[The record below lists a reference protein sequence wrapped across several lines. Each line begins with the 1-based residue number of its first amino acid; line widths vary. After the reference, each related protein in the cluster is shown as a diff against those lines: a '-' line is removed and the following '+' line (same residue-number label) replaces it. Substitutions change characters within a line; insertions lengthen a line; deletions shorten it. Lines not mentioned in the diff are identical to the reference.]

1 MRGKR
6 LRTKREALE
15 FQTLPRTPRWEM
27 SAPAV
32 SAVGMREPRKC
43 GEEPRAVRPPP
54 LPPSSPAPRQYA
66 RELMTTGEII
76 TQLRS
81 TGISRTNKPGVARI
95 LRALRGQFLVTFAA
109 ACTASSLPTRRR
121 DELRASGAPS
131 VSFADTSPTFGGEG
145 RRLRARHA
153 SEVGTKQ
160 PHARRKRHPPPP
172 CFAWTPASRRGIPPC
187 GQLLIA

>member
-15 FQTLPRTPRWEM
+15 FQTPPRTPRWEM

-66 RELMTTGEII
+66 RELMTTEVII

-81 TGISRTNKPGVARI
+81 TGISRTNKPGVPRI
-95 LRALRGQFLVTFAA
+95 LRALRGQFLVTL
-109 ACTASSLPTRRR
+109 TAHRLSSPRKRGPILP
-121 DELRASGAPS
+121 LALASRFVMA
-131 VSFADTSPTFGGEG
+131 G
-145 RRLRARHA
+145 RRPGHPATR
-153 SEVGTKQ
+153 SIVGTLRWV
-160 PHARRKRHPPPP
+160 PGSSPGDDGREGGAR
-172 CFAWTPASRRGIPPC
+172 
-187 GQLLIA
+187 